1 MDKASQDMRENQGIG
16 TKQGRAGSSLEWQTA
31 SAWIVARRLGVD
43 C

>member
-16 TKQGRAGSSLEWQTA
+16 TKQGRA